1 MDFVEGGALF
11 TGYFLELFVSVPCF
25 VELGGDG
32 VGGLLERA
40 LAVLEQILM
49 LFFEQ

>member
-1 MDFVEGGALF
+1 MEGGALF
-11 TGYFLELFVSVPCF
+11 PGYFLEVFARVPRF

-32 VGGLLERA
+32 VGGLPECV
-40 LAVLEQILM
+40 LAVLEHILM